1 MLHPETRLIQT
12 GRESARD
19 VNAVNPPVVRA
30 STTVFE
36 TLADFKA
43 SYQGVTFET
52 AWYGRSGIPTT
63 FDFQSAMADACLTE
77 TCIATSSGLA
87 AISAVVGAHTKPGAK
102 ILFHRDV
109 YPPTRVLA
117 ENEVQQLGCTVEFF
131 DNAEQLADAL
141 DSSVTLIMIE
151 VPGSLT
157 MSMIDVRQICDIA
170 AAHHVPVACDS
181 TWGTPLWFD
190 AHGLGVD
197 ISVHAATKYIGGHS
211 DLMLGAITGTYAALE
226 TTRSWCAH
234 HGTHAAPDVCWLA
247 LRGLRTLAVRLA
259 RHQDSALDI
268 AAWLQTQPQVE
279 KVLFPALPDD
289 PGHDLWKKQF
299 GGAPGPF
306 TIELQRC
313 NESSFGAFIDGL
325 RMFGLGTS
333 WGGFESLVMPAIP
346 HRLRSKPVLPD
357 DGRLVR
363 LHIGLEHPDDL
374 KSDLAQALT
383 NLTPAPH

>member
-1 MLHPETRLIQT
+1 M
-12 GRESARD
+12 
-19 VNAVNPPVVRA
+19 
-30 STTVFE
+30 VFE
-36 TLADFKA
+36 TLADFRA
-43 SYQGVTFET
+43 YYEGVTFET
-52 AWYGRSGIPTT
+52 ARYGRSGTSTT
-63 FDFQSAMADACLTE
+63 FEFQSAMADACSTE
-77 TCIATSSGLA
+77 SCIATSSGLA
-87 AISAVVGAHTKPGAK
+87 AIAAVVGAHTKPGAK

-117 ENEVQQLGCTVEFF
+117 ETGVQQLGCTVEFF
-131 DNAEQLADAL
+131 DNVDQLADVL
-141 DSSVTLIMIE
+141 DSSVTLIVIE

-157 MSMIDVRQICDIA
+157 MSMIDVRQVCDIA
-170 AAHHVPVACDS
+170 ADLEVPVACDS

-190 AHGLGVD
+190 AHALGVD
-197 ISVHAATKYIGGHS
+197 ISIHAATKYIAGHS

-234 HGTHAAPDVCWLA
+234 HGSHAAPDVCWLA
-247 LRGLRTLAVRLA
+247 LRGLRTLAVRLT
-259 RHQDSALDI
+259 RHQTSALNI
-268 AAWLQTQPQVE
+268 AAWLQTQPQVA

-289 PGHDLWKKQF
+289 PGHDLWKTQF

-313 NESSFGAFIDGL
+313 NESAFAAFIDGL
-325 RMFGLGTS
+325 QMFGLGTS

-346 HRLRSKPVLPD
+346 HHLRSKSELPD